1 MSHDVVLAHGYRD
14 IFPFGKQCA
23 KKGCGAKWGLL
34 RVTKQGVIRS
44 TCNNPS
50 KPHSYSMCQ
59 QCGKLISSD
68 NLWRHQNYGKK
79 GCGVELSRE
88 ELHDVIMERER
99 HRRRSELEAKN
110 ARLDQE
116 DKIHK
121 SLECVAQAVKRMH
134 TEMKS
139 LTLAANK
146 SNPEAPKQIVPQVGK
161 PNLDIEIERRD
172 LLLVQNA
179 SAFANGVVAIIR
191 DSHKINLECHRGQV
205 YWNKHPLDDEEL
217 TKTLGRIRKKLQRL
231 LSELMVADEEKLVGS
246 SICLLSQDLFRN
258 LHSTSKTAGPELK
271 AFKQAI
277 NH

>member
-23 KKGCGAKWGLL
+23 KKGCCAKWGVL
-34 RVTKQGVIRS
+34 RVTRQGVIRS

-68 NLWRHQNYGKK
+68 NLWRHQNYGKRS
-79 GCGVELSRE
+79 CGVELSKD

-99 HRRRSELEAKN
+99 HRRRSEQEASNTK
-110 ARLDQE
+110 QE
-116 DKIHK
+116 REDRIHE
-121 SLECVAQAVKRMH
+121 SLACVTKAVKRMH
-134 TEMKS
+134 AEMKS
-139 LTLAANK
+139 LTLAASK
-146 SNPEAPKQIVPQVGK
+146 SNREAPKQIIPEVGK
-161 PNLDIEIERRD
+161 PELDIEIVRRD

-179 SAFANGVVAIIR
+179 STFAAGVVAVIR
-191 DSHKINLECHRGQV
+191 GSHNINLECHRGLV
-205 YWNKHPLDDEEL
+205 YWNKYPLEDEVL
-217 TKTLGRIRKKLQRL
+217 SKTLGRIRRKLQRL

-258 LHSTSKTAGPELK
+258 LHSTSKTAAAELK